1 MEILHITGPA
11 PLYTNTFLALDG
23 AGTAIAIDPAADAAA
38 YLAQLEKHGAGLAA
52 ILLTH
57 GHFDHV
63 GAVRARKA
71 ATGAPVHLAQP
82 DAGASRML
90 PLAPQDVD
98 VFVQDGMALSFGG
111 LSLRVIATPGHTRG
125 SVCYLCGDTLF
136 SGDTLFDGDVG
147 RTDLAESVPAQM
159 AQSLARLGRE
169 VPPGVQV
176 LPGHE
181 GFTTMAGQLA
191 HNRWLAAACREG

>member
-1 MEILHITGPA
+1 MEILHLTGPA
-11 PLYTNTFLALDG
+11 PLYTNTFLVLDG
-23 AGTAIAIDPAADAAA
+23 AGTAVAVDPAADAQA
-38 YLAQLEKHGAGLAA
+38 YLAQLEKHGAKLAA
-52 ILLTH
+52 LLLTH
-57 GHFDHV
+57 
-63 GAVRARKA
+63 
-71 ATGAPVHLAQP
+71 ATGAPVHLARA

-111 LSLRVIATPGHTRG
+111 LSLRVLATPGHTQG
-125 SVCYLCGDTLF
+125 SVCYLCGGTLF

-159 AQSLARLGRE
+159 APSLAKLGRE
-169 VPPGVQV
+169 VPPEAQV

-181 GFTTMAGQLA
+181 SFTTMAAQLA
-191 HNRWLAAACREG
+191 NNRWLAAACREG

>member
-1 MEILHITGPA
+1 MEILHLTGPA
-11 PLYTNTFLALDG
+11 PLYTNTFLVLDG
-23 AGTAIAIDPAADAAA
+23 AGTAVAVDPAADAQA
-38 YLAQLEKHGAGLAA
+38 YLAQLEKHGAKLAA

-63 GAVRARKA
+63 GAVRALKQ
-71 ATGAPVHLAQP
+71 ATGAPVHLARA

-111 LSLRVIATPGHTRG
+111 LSLRVLATPGHTQG
-125 SVCYLCGDTLF
+125 SVCYLCGGTLF

-147 RTDLAESVPAQM
+147 RTDLA
-159 AQSLARLGRE
+159 
-169 VPPGVQV
+169 
-176 LPGHE
+176 
-181 GFTTMAGQLA
+181 
-191 HNRWLAAACREG
+191 